1 MVKLTFNIIVPGKLQ
16 EVFNYV
22 GDFANVAKW
31 DPGCVKSTLAKNFN
45 MQKGAKYDVVTVLD
59 GK

>member
-1 MVKLTFNIIVPGKLQ
+1 
-16 EVFNYV
+16 VFNYV

-31 DPGCVKSTLAKNFN
+31 DPGCVKSTLATNFN